1 MPFRDQFD
9 LELTRPVA
17 LKNVFPNQSSLTN
30 VYVYHF
36 LRVFMAIHSYPRV
49 CRLLSILII
58 SCLLILNLLNIFSDV
73 QETIERRK
81 RPDIPSHPQQF
92 HIYDESAK
100 KALHNLR
107 LWIDQNSFPLPLFPN
122 RLLTNETGNLE
133 RICVAVS
140 TVVRPKAGFAYL
152 IQSVSESHPCYGANA
167 FASQTR

>member
-1 MPFRDQFD
+1 MPFRDQSD

-17 LKNVFPNQSSLTN
+17 LKNVFPNQSSLSN

-36 LRVFMAIHSYPRV
+36 LRVSMAIHSYPRI
-49 CRLLSILII
+49 CRLLILII
-58 SCLLILNLLNIFSDV
+58 PCLLILKLLNIFSDV
-73 QETIERRK
+73 QETIERRN
-81 RPDIPSHPQQF
+81 RQDIPSHPQQF
-92 HIYDESAK
+92 QIYDDSTK

-133 RICVAVS
+133 RVCVAVS

-152 IQSVSESHPCYGANA
+152 IRSVTAYHPCYGANA